1 MKKII
6 IPFLAIAFV
15 ACNSDDDNSGSNA
28 PNPPF
33 AGNFASITANGVAV
47 PMQEGPTY
55 AQSFSNGS
63 SVGAICSYDYGA
75 SFSNLENASAH
86 PQILISFQDI
96 YISAACDGM
105 EDEVFSTL
113 FETAAYPYS
122 NGSNPGM
129 LVIYT
134 PAGAEPY
141 ISNLGSQTGSTFE
154 VTEVTALES
163 SSIFGTDL
171 SMRVK
176 GNFTCKVYNPDMPA
190 DVITIE
196 NGSFSFI
203 LDAL

>member
-1 MKKII
+1 
-6 IPFLAIAFV
+6 
-15 ACNSDDDNSGSNA
+15 
-28 PNPPF
+28 
-33 AGNFASITANGVAV
+33 
-47 PMQEGPTY
+47 MQEGPIYT
-55 AQSFSNGS
+55 QSSSNGS
-63 SVGAICSYDYGA
+63 SIGAMCSYDYGA
-75 SFSNLENASAH
+75 SFSNFENASAH
-86 PQILISFQDI
+86 PQILISFEDI

-105 EDEVFSTL
+105 DDEVFSTL
-113 FETAAYPYS
+113 FETAPYPYS
-122 NGSNPGM
+122 NGNNPGM

-141 ISNLGSQTGSTFE
+141 ISNFRSQTGSTFE

-171 SMRVK
+171 SMQVK
-176 GNFTCKVYNPDMPA
+176 GNFTCKVYNPEMRS